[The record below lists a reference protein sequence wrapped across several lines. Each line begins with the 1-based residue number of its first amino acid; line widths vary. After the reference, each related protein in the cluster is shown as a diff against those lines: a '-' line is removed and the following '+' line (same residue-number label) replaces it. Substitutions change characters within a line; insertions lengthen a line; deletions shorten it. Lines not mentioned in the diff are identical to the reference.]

1 MIKNGKSAVIA
12 LAVVLTGSFS
22 GCAQKQETQYVTLPE
37 IYTTANDVLKG
48 EYQNLY
54 LPETIDITKVSAP
67 YTFEGGWNEKVFDET
82 GAQRR

>member
-22 GCAQKQETQYVTLPE
+22 GCAQKHETQYVTLPE
-37 IYTTANDVLKG
+37 IYTTANDVLKE

-54 LPETIDITKVSAP
+54 LPETS
-67 YTFEGGWNEKVFDET
+67 
-82 GAQRR
+82 